1 MRSKILLEVINESH
15 GWDKKIFKTLA
26 ENAISSTLLYLN
38 YDPSI
43 FEVAILTCDDKKI
56 SELNHEFCDK
66 SKTTNILS
74 WPEKDLS
81 TKITGE
87 MPFRVSI
94 LNQSIIF
101 LGNMA
106 VSYQF
111 TMAEAKEQD
120 KNFYDHVHHLL
131 VHGTLH
137 LLGFVHDLELDAK
150 IMEKIEVE
158 ILAKALIS
166 DPYGQK

>member
-15 GWDKKIFKTLA
+15 GWDQKIFKTLA
-26 ENAISSTLLYLN
+26 EDAISSTLLYLN
-38 YDPSI
+38 YDPGI
-43 FEVAILTCDDKKI
+43 FEAAILICDDKKI

-66 SKTTNILS
+66 RKTTNILS

-81 TKITGE
+81 TKISGE
-87 MPFRVSI
+87 MPIRVSI
-94 LNQSIIF
+94 SNQSIIF

-111 TMAEAKEQD
+111 TRAEAKEQD

-166 DPYGQK
+166 DPYGWK

>member
-1 MRSKILLEVINESH
+1 VRSKILLEVINESH
-15 GWDKKIFKTLA
+15 GWDQKIFKTLA
-26 ENAISSTLLYLN
+26 EDAISSTLLYLN
-38 YDPSI
+38 YDPGI
-43 FEVAILTCDDKKI
+43 FEAAILICDDKKI

-66 SKTTNILS
+66 RKTTNILS

-81 TKITGE
+81 TKISGE
-87 MPFRVSI
+87 MPIRVSI
-94 LNQSIIF
+94 SNQSIIF

-111 TMAEAKEQD
+111 TRAEAKEQD

-137 LLGFVHDLELDAK
+137 LLGFVHDLEFDAK

-166 DPYGQK
+166 DPYGWK

>member
-1 MRSKILLEVINESH
+1 VRSKILLEVINESH
-15 GWDKKIFKTLA
+15 GWDQKIFKTLA

-81 TKITGE
+81 TKISGE

-94 LNQSIIF
+94 SNQSINFWEIWLFPINLPWQRRRSRIRIF
-101 LGNMA
+101 MTTCIIYLFMVPYIYL
-106 VSYQF
+106 VS
-111 TMAEAKEQD
+111 
-120 KNFYDHVHHLL
+120 
-131 VHGTLH
+131 
-137 LLGFVHDLELDAK
+137 HDLELDAK